1 MLSGQ
6 SSISW
11 MGFTHTNNNSEDD
24 VIGIPLWCT
33 DIDRFMEFMHDG
45 IEHSSIS
52 EDNHLAKITVSPTLQ
67 VYSTENENSVPWMVT
82 LVAIAD
88 GRAWEGLIKNILA
101 GLTGLLAADVEEEH
115 GGAQPGEGLAADGYG
130 LEVEGE
136 GDAQLQLCG
145 GALGLQQLGQLS
157 GSNAAEAEETGGE
170 HHGVHHLLH
179 WHVVAEGAGGGE
191 ALGEGGGGDDVVY
204 RYALVWPALVHARQG
219 DQRVARGGAVQRGG
233 EHSLCVEAA

>member
-1 MLSGQ
+1 MNAEEDDGILSGQ

-45 IEHSSIS
+45 IEHSSNS

-101 GLTGLLAADVEEEH
+101 GRTTEIPAF
-115 GGAQPGEGLAADGYG
+115 
-130 LEVEGE
+130 EVVQVWPESPLKKI
-136 GDAQLQLCG
+136 AWLPSSR
-145 GALGLQQLGQLS
+145 A
-157 GSNAAEAEETGGE
+157 GSSQRTAEELMKRANDTIS
-170 HHGVHHLLH
+170 LNLH
-179 WHVVAEGAGGGE
+179 
-191 ALGEGGGGDDVVY
+191 
-204 RYALVWPALVHARQG
+204 
-219 DQRVARGGAVQRGG
+219 
-233 EHSLCVEAA
+233 